1 MADEINADLIIKVS
15 AVAGALYLIYVF
27 IKDRYGKK

>member
-1 MADEINADLIIKVS
+1 MPSEMSPDLMIKIATV
-15 AVAGALYLIYVF
+15 VAALYMVYVF

>member
-1 MADEINADLIIKVS
+1 MTDQETADLMIKII
-15 AVAGALYLIYVF
+15 AIAGAVYLLYMF